1 MDEETSREPSEKT
14 MSIFIGVDPGKKGA
28 LAVLDESRT
37 VHVHE
42 GGTHHQIIEVSPMPM
57 VRGGKKARDEYDIS
71 AIVRFLKG
79 HKDDCELV
87 TVEKSQP
94 LPMIGAQSRQAMF
107 GKRGAPAPFKPGSIA
122 QFNRGVQRGFE
133 WLLTALEIPFQ
144 LVPPKTWMTAMHIGT
159 PNGETKQRSILA
171 ASRLFPDFD
180 LRRTPRCR
188 KPDDGI
194 AEALL
199 LAEFGRRTRN
209 GGTT

>member
-1 MDEETSREPSEKT
+1 

-28 LAVLDESRT
+28 LAVVGDIVRIL
-37 VHVHE
+37 
-42 GGTHHQIIEVSPMPM
+42 EVTSMPILK
-57 VRGGKKARDEYDIS
+57 GGKKARDEYDIR
-71 AIVRFLKG
+71 AIARFLEA

-94 LPMIGAQSRQAMF
+94 LPMIGRRSREAVI
-107 GKRGAPAPFKPGSIA
+107 GKPGVPAPFKPGSIA

-133 WLLTALEIPFQ
+133 WLLTALEMPFQ
-144 LVPPKTWMTAMHIGT
+144 LVPPKTWMKAMHLGT

-180 LRRTPRCR
+180 MRRTDRCS